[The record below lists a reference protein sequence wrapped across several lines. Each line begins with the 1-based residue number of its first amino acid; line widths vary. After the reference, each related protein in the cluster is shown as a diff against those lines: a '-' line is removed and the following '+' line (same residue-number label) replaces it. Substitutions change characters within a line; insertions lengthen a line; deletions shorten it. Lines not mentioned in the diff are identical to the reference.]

1 MENKETTTLFLIPTE
16 VQKFLLFQEYYE
28 LFNILLTHKVF
39 EQKNATVLIDF
50 DHEGILKSIRRN
62 DYMYSRKFS

>member
-1 MENKETTTLFLIPTE
+1 MEKNETTTLFLIPTE
-16 VQKFLLFQEYYE
+16 VQKFVLFQQYYE
-28 LFNILLTHKVF
+28 PFSILLNYKVF

-62 DYMYSRKFS
+62 DFMYSRKFS